1 MMSKSKIT
9 DRISHYLI
17 ARQRRAARLEVF
29 EQATLAEIL
38 ECHQLG
44 ESDHSGAVWTLTAN
58 QAALLSGDPDRDRDL
73 IKATLEAS
81 GRSATPARPSD
92 HDDEFS
98 EFGRGYDFDRSD
110 DESREVGKIEQPDN
124 TQTHDEAAQL
134 QTELRRANAAAET
147 QSAQMVPNRDT
158 PAATLR
164 GHVLSIV
171 ADLAPALKPER
182 VATALLLARAVGH
195 DEHTFDRLISGMSRK
210 WPIVAVQIPV
220 HDFVRQF
227 GLMLEEGLVLPF
239 YTSLSSI
246 RTGSTLSGRHK
257 ELADSRRRKSIGTIS
272 GAYVRRTD
280 EEDLRQ
286 IVSRNI
292 LALEKPVIIAD
303 EKQEPLPA
311 RLTAVADVMIRGKGI
326 DASLIAEVL
335 ALCCGIPT
343 WQSLFLMNEAGFGP
357 VHLGIDDLAVAI
369 RSGRLLNRMLSV
381 LMTLEAENASKAEDE
396 DNDGKSSDGKGSL
409 GPASKSALASKRK
422 KFAGCFDVI
431 EPAVARAAVSETASG
446 SAKNAAAASARGN
459 SKDHLLV
466 ENLSGYGEAKGWAL
480 DLSRDL
486 YAWEQSQVDWSDL
499 SSRLLLSGPP
509 GTGKTTFAKALCN
522 TLQVP
527 LVATSVAR
535 WLETSHLGDVLA
547 AMTTTFEH
555 ATQAAPCILF
565 IDEIDNIG
573 NRGGGSERH
582 YDDYWSTL
590 VNRMLELLD
599 GASKTEGVIVVGAT
613 NNPEKIDAALLR
625 SGRLERHIMIPP
637 PDTEALIGIIAHHLG
652 SDLEAVLRSHAGN
665 GLAELLEATASRT
678 GLLDSIG
685 NDDEHTPTIKRHKGV
700 PAHG

>member
-1 MMSKSKIT
+1 MSKSKIT

-17 ARQRRAARLEVF
+17 ARQHRAARLEVF

-38 ECHQLG
+38 ECHELG

-58 QAALLSGDPDRDRDL
+58 QAALLFGDPDRDRDL
-73 IKATLEAS
+73 IKAVLEAS
-81 GRSATPARPSD
+81 GRSSAPARPSE

-110 DESREVGKIEQPDN
+110 DERGEVGEVEQHN
-124 TQTHDEAAQL
+124 NAQTNDK
-134 QTELRRANAAAET
+134 AAELQAELGKAT
-147 QSAQMVPNRDT
+147 AAPEIGSAQFAPNRDKR
-158 PAATLR
+158 AATLR

-195 DEHTFDRLISGMSRK
+195 DEHIFERLTSVIARK

-246 RTGSTLSGRHK
+246 RTGPTLSGRHK

-280 EEDLRQ
+280 EDDLRQ

-303 EKQEPLPA
+303 EKQAPLPP
-311 RLTAVADVMIRGKGI
+311 RLTAVADVMIKGDGI

-343 WQSLFLMNEAGFGP
+343 WQSLFLMNEVGFGP

-369 RSGRLLNRMLSV
+369 RPGRSLNRMLGI
-381 LMTLEAENASKAEDE
+381 LMTLEAENASNAEDE
-396 DNDGKSSDGKGSL
+396 DGDGKSSDGKGSL
-409 GPASKSALASKRK
+409 GPAGKSALASKRK
-422 KFAGCFDVI
+422 KFAGCFDII
-431 EPAVARAAVSETASG
+431 EPEASG
-446 SAKNAAAASARGN
+446 SGAKATAKIADGN
-459 SKDHLLV
+459 GKDHLLV
-466 ENLSGYGEAKGWAL
+466 ENLAGYGDAKQWAL
-480 DLSRDL
+480 DLKLDL
-486 YAWEQSQVDWSDL
+486 GSWQNGEVDWSDL

-573 NRGGGSERH
+573 NRAGGSERH

-599 GASKTEGVIVVGAT
+599 GASKTEGVIVMGAT

-625 SGRLERHIMIPP
+625 SGRVERHIMIPP

-652 SDLEAVLRSHAGN
+652 SDLDTVLRSHAGN
-665 GLAELLEATASRT
+665 GVAELLEATASGT

-685 NDDEHTPTIKRHKGV
+685 NDDEHTQTTKRHKGV

>member
-29 EQATLAEIL
+29 EQATVAEVL

-58 QAALLSGDPDRDRDL
+58 QVALLSGDPDRDRDL

-110 DESREVGKIEQPDN
+110 DECGQVGKIEQLNDA
-124 TQTHDEAAQL
+124 QTHDEAAQL
-134 QTELRRANAAAET
+134 QTELSRANAAAET
-147 QSAQMVPNRDT
+147 QSAQIVPNRDT

-164 GHVLSIV
+164 RHDLSIV
-171 ADLAPALKPER
+171 ADLALGLKPER

-227 GLMLEEGLVLPF
+227 GLMLEEGHVLPF

-246 RTGSTLSGRHK
+246 RTGPTLSGRHK

-303 EKQEPLPA
+303 EKQEPLPP

-343 WQSLFLMNEAGFGP
+343 WQTLFLMNEVEFEP

-369 RSGRLLNRMLSV
+369 RPGRSLNRMLSV
-381 LMTLEAENASKAEDE
+381 LMTLEAENASNAEDE
-396 DNDGKSSDGKGSL
+396 DNDGKDSEGKGSL

-431 EPAVARAAVSETASG
+431 EPAASSSGSKAAVT
-446 SAKNAAAASARGN
+446 KGN
-459 SKDHLLV
+459 GKDHLLV
-466 ENLSGYGEAKGWAL
+466 ENLAGYGDAKQWAL
-480 DLSRDL
+480 DLNHDL
-486 YAWEQSQVDWSDL
+486 STWQQGQVDWSDL

-573 NRGGGSERH
+573 NRGSGSERH

-625 SGRLERHIMIPP
+625 SGRLEKHIMIPP

-665 GLAELLEATASRT
+665 GVAELLEATASRT

-685 NDDEHTPTIKRHKGV
+685 NDDEHTPTTKRHKGV